1 MSLLIKHGV
10 GTGRISLHLG
20 QSAQGLP
27 LQCWVLAPVQ
37 KTLGSGY
44 SPGETSQ
51 VLQGSRAL
59 EQHMCPHFR
68 KAEAGALG

>member
-10 GTGRISLHLG
+10 GTGRTSLHLG

-27 LQCWVLAPVQ
+27 LQCWALALVQ

-44 SPGETSQ
+44 SPGETSR
-51 VLQGSRAL
+51 VLQGSRASG
-59 EQHMCPHFR
+59 QHMCPHFR
-68 KAEAGALG
+68 KAEVGGT